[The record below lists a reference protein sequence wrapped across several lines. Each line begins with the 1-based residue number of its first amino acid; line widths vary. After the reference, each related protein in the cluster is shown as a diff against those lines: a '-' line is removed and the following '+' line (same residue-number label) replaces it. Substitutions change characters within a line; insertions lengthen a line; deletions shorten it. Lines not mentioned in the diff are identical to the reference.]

1 MVTQTMNTRARSVR
15 AEGGRLRVLLVEDD
29 ALAREVC
36 SELLER
42 HGCSVEAVASGAA
55 AVRLWEASL
64 GRFDVLL
71 CDVNLPDMNGLVL
84 LAQLRS
90 QHPGLPAIVLTG
102 FATSDR
108 QFEGLRH
115 DRRTLLMQKPV
126 DLVRLARQLRSLA
139 SGLAK

>member
-1 MVTQTMNTRARSVR
+1 
-15 AEGGRLRVLLVEDD
+15 LLVEDD
-29 ALAREVC
+29 ALAREVS

-42 HGCSVEAVASGAA
+42 NGCNVEAVASGAA
-55 AVRLWEASL
+55 AVRLWEASVE
-64 GRFDVLL
+64 RFDVLL
-71 CDVNLPDMNGLVL
+71 CDVNLPDMNGLNL
-84 LAQLRS
+84 LERLRS
-90 QHPGLPAIVLTG
+90 QHPGLPAVVLTG

-126 DLVRLARQLRSLA
+126 DLVRLARELRSLA